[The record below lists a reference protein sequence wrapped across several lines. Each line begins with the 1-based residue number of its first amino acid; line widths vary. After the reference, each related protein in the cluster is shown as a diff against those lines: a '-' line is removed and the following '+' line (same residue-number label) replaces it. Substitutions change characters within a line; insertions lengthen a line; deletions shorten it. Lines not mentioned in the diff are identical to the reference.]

1 MPLCSLMGKNRG
13 QMIKIIKVLDLQY
26 WADTKDSEKLMPE
39 LMRRLIH
46 ASIRDITRISFPN
59 EDCVDLP
66 GFDGILETTFNNP
79 YVPVGKSA
87 FEIGTDKKQ
96 KVKADGDYNKRTDYI
111 SEDERAITNF
121 VFIIPRKWKNAN
133 AWERKR
139 NEEGI
144 WKSVRVLTAV
154 ELEDWL
160 SVCPTVAVW
169 LAAKMG
175 IINETV
181 KLKSLEGYWNK
192 WSTNSKGLVL
202 DKGILLGGR
211 EDECKR
217 LIDYVKTPSEI
228 FVQSSSSDESL
239 AFVVAAIMNS
249 GDQGIIDR
257 SVVVLDDSSV
267 QAMVEQYKNIVIIT
281 NSTNRDL
288 GYTIQQNCNS
298 IVYVSR
304 PLEMPPY
311 GINIELSAHDYYKFQ
326 QALEK
331 SGYRDDEARTIAR
344 SCGRSVAILRHQLNF
359 DASTPEWVK
368 KDDILKIIPLLLVGR
383 WNESYKEEQRL
394 ISELCDESYGEVS
407 TMVQRWLFI
416 DSTPLCRK
424 DNCWYVVSPY
434 DTFLYIRSYITE
446 GVFAR
451 FAKVIKEALFDL
463 DPNAMNHLNPE
474 LPLYTLGKRKFSGL
488 IREGLC
494 HSLIL
499 MAILCD
505 DRQEQ
510 VDEIVRGILKDT
522 DMQWWLTYTHENVI
536 PLIAEASPEAFLQYI
551 ENDLKKDDSLMMKLF
566 VPIKKKGFF
575 GVEWEA
581 NYSNVLFA
589 LEMIAWMPKYMMR
602 VCCILAQLS
611 PIINESNHVNKPINS
626 LMEIFRVWYPMT
638 TVGTSERCKALHSL
652 YRHYPSVTIDLCF
665 KIAENWRHQYGNL
678 PTRVSR
684 WRLKEINLN
693 SAVTYEEVFQELH
706 TVCDIIVNHD
716 ALNTEQAVKVLAMA
730 LDYRL
735 TKELRG
741 ELRNYL
747 LKHQETLKSTN
758 SFYQELKGKINRF
771 RSIPDA
777 RWQIPNAELIEFEN
791 LLESITPENL
801 LDRLVFLF
809 DGNIHEMP
817 EIRAIEDDDLRIKAI
832 REHRKDAAA
841 QILSTVR
848 IDEVF
853 KYAERLEHPE
863 NLMQGLGNCETA
875 IDIFDDVYKYA
886 RVNVGKPTYIQT
898 FFNSYAFT
906 DRENFLQCIK
916 VWHDD
921 NFVWYP
927 ISGIYPDDDLW
938 DVVDSFNDQ
947 QQLEYWKHAYAGNLP
962 PERIEYLLDNY
973 QKAGNVDQII
983 SIINHITQNED
994 HYQQNHDLIVNR
1006 MHFAM
1011 SRMNREVLH
1020 SRDYEIDCIL
1030 KWIEKHPDTTDA
1042 DIMKLELPYIIVSDE
1057 GIKEWR
1063 AYHIIVNSPQYMFE
1077 LLDNAFYS
1085 ENPDIKEKEIRFK
1098 NEHPE
1103 QARMSEF
1110 CGRFLLNI
1118 STTPCTKE
1126 DGTIDEERLKGYITQ
1141 FQEKAEDK
1149 GKLVMANHL
1158 IGQLLGNH
1166 PGCAHGEPP
1175 VAICEIIEE
1184 LNNVEVNN
1192 SFHSKIYNRLGS
1204 TVRGPFDGGEIER
1217 NRFERFNNTAKQ
1229 LRTEY
1234 LVISSIY
1241 EDLAKLYSKE
1251 AKRQD
1256 VESEIIMLDN

>member
-1 MPLCSLMGKNRG
+1 
-13 QMIKIIKVLDLQY
+13 MIKLIKVLDLQH
-26 WADTKDSEKLMPE
+26 WADSKESEGLMPE

-46 ASIRDITRISFPN
+46 ASITDITHISFPN
-59 EDCVDLP
+59 EDCIDLP
-66 GFDGILETTFNNP
+66 GFDGILEYSSSSAYIP
-79 YVPVGKSA
+79 SGKVA
-87 FEIGTDKKQ
+87 FEIGTNKEQ
-96 KVKADGDYNKRTDYI
+96 KLKADHDYNNRTKEI
-111 SEDERAITNF
+111 SDEEKANTHF
-121 VFIIPRKWKNAN
+121 VFVIARKWKTARK
-133 AWERKR
+133 WEGER
-139 NEEGI
+139 NREGK

-160 SVCPTVAVW
+160 SVCPTVAAW

-175 IINETV
+175 IINETA
-181 KLKSLEGYWNK
+181 KLKSLEEYWIK
-192 WSTNSKGLVL
+192 WSTNSKGIVL

-211 EDECKR
+211 EDECKL
-217 LIDYVKTPSEI
+217 LIDYIKTPSEI
-228 FVQSSSSDESL
+228 FVQSSSCDESL

-249 GDQGIIDR
+249 GEQGLIDR

-267 QAMVEQYKNIVIIT
+267 QVMVAQYKNIVIIT

-288 GYTIQQNCNS
+288 GYAIQQNRNS
-298 IVYVSR
+298 IIYVSR

-311 GINIELSAHDYYKFQ
+311 GINIELSAHDYNKFQ

-359 DASTPEWVK
+359 DASVPEWVE
-368 KDDILKIIPLLLVGR
+368 KDDIQKIIPLLLVGR
-383 WNESYKEEQRL
+383 WNESNKEEQRL
-394 ISELCDESYGEVS
+394 ISELCDASYGEMS
-407 TMVQRWLFI
+407 MMVQRWLFI
-416 DSTPLCRK
+416 DSSPLCRK

-446 GVFAR
+446 AVLAR
-451 FAKVIKEALFDL
+451 FSKVIKEALFDL
-463 DPNAMNHLNPE
+463 DPNSMNHLNPE
-474 LPLYTLGKRKFSGL
+474 LPIYTLGKRKFSGF

-505 DRQEQ
+505 DWQEQ

-522 DMQWWLTYTHENVI
+522 DMQWWLTYTHGNVI
-536 PLIAEASPEAFLQYI
+536 PLIAEASPDAFLQYI
-551 ENDLKKDDSLMMKLF
+551 ENDLKKEDSLMMKLF

-575 GVEWEA
+575 GVEWEV

-589 LEMIAWMPKYMMR
+589 MEMIAWMPEYMMR
-602 VCCILAQLS
+602 VCRILVHLS
-611 PIINESNHVNKPINS
+611 PIINESNYVNKPINS
-626 LMEIFRVWYPMT
+626 LLEIFRVWYPTT
-638 TVGTSERCKALHSL
+638 TVGTTERCKALRTL
-652 YRHYPSVTIDLCF
+652 YRHYPDVTVDLCF
-665 KIAENWRHQYGNL
+665 RIAENWRHQYDNL

-693 SAVTYEEVFQELH
+693 RTVSYEEVFQELQ

-716 ALNTEQAVKVLAMA
+716 ALTTDQAIKVLSMA
-730 LDYRL
+730 LDIRL

-747 LKHQETLKSTN
+747 VRRQDILKSQN

-777 RWQIPNAELIEFEN
+777 RWQISNEELLGFEY

-801 LDRLVFLF
+801 LERLKYLF
-809 DGNIHEMP
+809 DGNVHEMP
-817 EIRAIEDDDLRIKAI
+817 EIRTIEDSELRIKAI
-832 REHRKDAAA
+832 RELRKDAAA
-841 QILSTVR
+841 QILSAVG
-848 IDEVF
+848 IDGVF
-853 KYAERLEHPE
+853 RYAERLEHPE
-863 NLMQGLGNCETA
+863 YLMQGLGSCESA
-875 IDIFDDVYKYA
+875 IDVFDDVYRYA
-886 RVNVGKPTYIQT
+886 RVNNGKPTYIQT
-898 FFNSYAFT
+898 FFNSYAFA
-906 DRENFLQCIK
+906 DREKFLQCVK
-916 VWHDD
+916 VWHNDS
-921 NFVWYP
+921 FVWYP

-938 DVVDSFNDQ
+938 EVVDSFNDQ
-947 QQLEYWKHAYAGNLP
+947 QQEEYWKHAYAGNLP

-973 QKAGNVDQII
+973 QKAGNADQMI
-983 SIINHITQNED
+983 SIINHIIYHEG
-994 HYQQNHDLIVNR
+994 HYQLSRDLIVNR

-1011 SRMNREVLH
+1011 SRMNREMLH

-1042 DIMKLELPYIIVSDE
+1042 DIMKLELPYIIVYDE

-1085 ENPDIKEKEIRFK
+1085 EDPDIREKEIQFR

-1103 QARMSEF
+1103 QAGMSEF

-1126 DGTIDEERLKGYITQ
+1126 DGTIDEERLRGYISHI
-1141 FQEKAEDK
+1141 QEKAEAK
-1149 GKLVMANHL
+1149 GKLAMANYL
-1158 IGQLLGNH
+1158 IGQLLGNC
-1166 PGCAHGEPP
+1166 PGCVKGEPP

-1204 TVRGPFDGGEIER
+1204 TVRGPFDGGGIEW
-1217 NRFERFNNTAKQ
+1217 NRFERFTNTAKR

-1234 LVISSIY
+1234 IVIATIY
-1241 EDLAKLYSKE
+1241 ENLAKMYSKE

>member
-1 MPLCSLMGKNRG
+1 MRIFARNNVDDMLKL
-13 QMIKIIKVLDLQY
+13 IKAIELQH
-26 WADTKDSEKLMPE
+26 WADTKESEVLMPE

-46 ASIRDITRISFPN
+46 ASIKDITRMSFPN
-59 EDCVDLP
+59 EDCVNLP

-96 KVKADGDYNKRTDYI
+96 KGKADHDYNNRTREI
-111 SEDERAITNF
+111 SDEEKANTHF
-121 VFIIPRKWKNAN
+121 VFVIARKWTIARKWENARN
-133 AWERKR
+133 NERK
-139 NEEGI
+139 

-175 IINETV
+175 KINETA
-181 KLKSLEGYWNK
+181 KLKSLDDYWNK
-192 WSTNSKGLVL
+192 WSTNSKGMVL

-217 LIDYVKTPSEI
+217 LIDYIKTPSEM
-228 FVQSSSSDESL
+228 FVQSSSCDESL

-249 GDQGIIDR
+249 CDQGLIER
-257 SVVVLDDSSV
+257 SVVVLDESTV

-288 GYTIQQNCNS
+288 GYAIQQNRNS

-304 PLEMPPY
+304 PLEIPPY
-311 GINIELSAHDYYKFQ
+311 GINIELSAHDYHKFK

-331 SGYRDDEARTIAR
+331 SGYSDDEARTIAR

-359 DASTPEWVK
+359 DTSTPEWVK
-368 KDDILKIIPLLLVGR
+368 RDDIQKIIPLLLVER
-383 WNESYKEEQRL
+383 WNEACKEEQRL
-394 ISELCDESYGEVS
+394 ISELCDANYGEVS
-407 TMVQRWLFI
+407 MMVQRWLFI
-416 DSTPLCRK
+416 DSSPLCCK
-424 DNCWYVVSPY
+424 DNCRYVISPY

-446 GVFAR
+446 DIFAR
-451 FAKVIKEALFDL
+451 FAKVIKETLFDL
-463 DPNAMNHLNPE
+463 DTNAMNHLNPE
-474 LPLYTLGKRKFSGL
+474 MPIYTLGKRKFTGL

-522 DMQWWLTYTHENVI
+522 DMQWWLTYTHEDVI
-536 PLIAEASPEAFLQYI
+536 PLIAEASPDAFLQYI
-551 ENDLKKDDSLMMKLF
+551 ENDLKKEDSLMMRLF

-575 GVEWEA
+575 GMEWEV

-589 LEMIAWMPKYMMR
+589 LEMIAWMPEYMMR

-611 PIINESNHVNKPINS
+611 PVINDSNYENKPINS

-638 TVGTSERCKALHSL
+638 TVETSERCKALRTL
-652 YRHYPSVTIDLCF
+652 YRHYPDVMIDLCF

-693 SAVTYEEVFQELH
+693 NSITYGEIFQELQ
-706 TVCDIIVNHD
+706 TVCDIIVNHG
-716 ALNTEQAVKVLAMA
+716 ALSPEQTIKLLSMA
-730 LDYRL
+730 LDNKL
-735 TKELRG
+735 TKKLRG

-747 LKHQETLKSTN
+747 VMRQDILKSQN
-758 SFYQELKGKINRF
+758 FFYQELKGKINRF
-771 RSIPDA
+771 RSIPNA
-777 RWQIPNAELIEFEN
+777 RWQIPNEELVEFEY
-791 LLESITPENL
+791 LLESVTPDNL
-801 LDRLVFLF
+801 LDRLKYLF
-809 DGNIHEMP
+809 DGNIYEMP
-817 EIRAIEDDDLRIKAI
+817 EIRTIKDYDLRIKAI
-832 REHRKDAAA
+832 QELRKDAAA
-841 QILSTVR
+841 QILSSFD

-853 KYAERLEHPE
+853 KYAEGLEHPE
-863 NLMQGLGNCETA
+863 YLMQGLGSCETA
-875 IDIFDDVYKYA
+875 IDIFDDVYRYA
-886 RVNVGKPTYIQT
+886 RVNDGRPTYIQT
-898 FFNSYAFT
+898 FFNSYAFA
-906 DRENFLQCIK
+906 DRESFLQCVK

-921 NFVWYP
+921 SFAWYP
-927 ISGIYPDDDLW
+927 ISGISPDDDLW
-938 DVVDSFNDQ
+938 GVVDSFNDQ
-947 QQLEYWKHAYAGNLP
+947 QQLEYWRHAYAGNLP

-973 QKAGNVDQII
+973 QKAGNVDQMI
-983 SIINHITQNED
+983 SIINHIIHHEG
-994 HYQQNHDLIVNR
+994 HYQLSHNLVVNR

-1011 SRMNREVLH
+1011 SRMNCEVLH
-1020 SRDYEIDCIL
+1020 SRDYEIDHIL

-1085 ENPDIKEKEIRFK
+1085 ENADIKEKEIQFR

-1118 STTPCTKE
+1118 STTPCTEE
-1126 DGTIDEERLKGYITQ
+1126 DGSIDVERLKGYITQ
-1141 FQEKAEDK
+1141 FQEKAKGK
-1149 GKLVMANHL
+1149 GKLAMANHL
-1158 IGQLLGNH
+1158 IGQLLGNN
-1166 PGCAHGEPP
+1166 PGCIQGEPP

-1184 LNNVEVNN
+1184 LNNAEVNN

-1204 TVRGPFDGGEIER
+1204 TVRGPFDGGVIEW
-1217 NRFERFNNTAKQ
+1217 NRFERFTKTVKR

-1234 LVISSIY
+1234 FVIASIY
-1241 EDLAKLYSKE
+1241 EDLAKMYSKE
-1251 AKRQD
+1251 AKHQD

>member
-1 MPLCSLMGKNRG
+1 MLKL
-13 QMIKIIKVLDLQY
+13 IKTIDLQH

-59 EDCVDLP
+59 EDCVDIP
-66 GFDGILETTFNNP
+66 GFDGILETTFKNP
-79 YVPVGKSA
+79 YVPAGKSV
-87 FEIGTDKKQ
+87 FEIGTNKGQKK
-96 KVKADGDYNKRTDYI
+96 KADHDYNNRTREV
-111 SEDERAITNF
+111 SDEKKANIHYVF
-121 VFIIPRKWKNAN
+121 VMARKWTKARE
-133 AWERKR
+133 WENDR
-139 NEEGI
+139 NNEGK

-169 LAAKMG
+169 LATKMG
-175 IINETV
+175 IINETA
-181 KLKSLEGYWNK
+181 KLKSLDDYWNK
-192 WSTNSKGLVL
+192 WSTNSKGIVL

-228 FVQSSSSDESL
+228 FVQSSSYDESL

-249 GDQGIIDR
+249 GDQGLIDR
-257 SVVVLDDSSV
+257 SLVVLDDASV
-267 QAMVEQYKNIVIIT
+267 QAMVEQYKNIVVIT

-288 GYTIQQNCNS
+288 GYAIQQNRNS

-311 GINIELSAHDYYKFQ
+311 GINIELPAHDYYKFQ
-326 QALEK
+326 HALEK

-368 KDDILKIIPLLLVGR
+368 RDDIQKIIPLLLVGR
-383 WNESYKEEQRL
+383 WNESYKEDKRL
-394 ISELCDESYGEVS
+394 ISELCDASYGEVS
-407 TMVQRWLFI
+407 MMVQRWLFI
-416 DSTPLCRK
+416 DSSPLCRK

-434 DTFLYIRSYITE
+434 DTFLYIRSFITE

-474 LPLYTLGKRKFSGL
+474 MPIYTLGKRKFTGL

-505 DRQEQ
+505 DQQEQ
-510 VDEIVRGILKDT
+510 VDDIVRGILKDT

-536 PLIAEASPEAFLQYI
+536 PLIAEASPDAFLQYI
-551 ENDLKKDDSLMMKLF
+551 EKDLKNEDSLMMKLF
-566 VPIKKKGFF
+566 IPIKKKGFF

-589 LEMIAWMPKYMMR
+589 LEMIAWMPEYMMR
-602 VCCILAQLS
+602 VCRILAQLS
-611 PIINESNHVNKPINS
+611 PIVNVSNYVNKPINS

-638 TVGTSERCKALHSL
+638 TVGTSERCKALRTL
-652 YRHYPSVTIDLCF
+652 YRHYPEVTTDLCF

-693 SAVTYEEVFQELH
+693 SAVTYKEVFQELQ

-716 ALNTEQAVKVLAMA
+716 ALSTEQAVKVLSMA
-730 LDYRL
+730 LDIRL

-747 LKHQETLKSTN
+747 VKRRDILKSQQ

-771 RSIPDA
+771 RSIPKA
-777 RWQIPNAELIEFEN
+777 RWQIPNEELVEFEN
-791 LLESITPENL
+791 LLKGITPENL
-801 LDRLVFLF
+801 LDRLKYLF

-817 EIRAIEDDDLRIKAI
+817 EIRTIEDNDQRIKAI
-832 REHRKDAAA
+832 RELRKDAAA
-841 QILSTVR
+841 QILSAVG

-863 NLMQGLGNCETA
+863 YLMQGLGCCESA
-875 IDIFDDVYKYA
+875 KDVFDDVYRYV
-886 RVNVGKPTYIQT
+886 RVNDGKPTYIQT
-898 FFNSYAFT
+898 FFNSYAFA
-906 DRENFLQCIK
+906 DRENFLLCVK

-921 NFVWYP
+921 SFAWYP

-938 DVVDSFNDQ
+938 EFVDSFNDH

-973 QKAGNVDQII
+973 QKAGNADQMI
-983 SIINHITQNED
+983 SIINHIIHND
-994 HYQQNHDLIVNR
+994 GHYQLSHDLIVNR

-1020 SRDYEIDCIL
+1020 SRDYEIDHIL
-1030 KWIEKHPDTTDA
+1030 KWLEKHPDTTDA

-1063 AYHIIVNSPQYMFE
+1063 AYHIIVDSPQYMFE

-1085 ENPDIKEKEIRFK
+1085 EDSDIKEKEIKLRRD
-1098 NEHPE
+1098 HSE
-1103 QARMSEF
+1103 QAGMSEF

-1141 FQEKAEDK
+1141 FQEKAEAK
-1149 GKLVMANHL
+1149 GKLGMANHL
-1158 IGQLLGNH
+1158 IGQLLGNC
-1166 PGCAHGEPP
+1166 PGCIKGEPP

-1184 LNNVEVNN
+1184 LNNTEVNN

-1204 TVRGPFDGGEIER
+1204 TVRGPFDGGEIEW
-1217 NRFERFNNTAKQ
+1217 NRFERFTNAAKR

-1234 LVISSIY
+1234 LVIASIY
-1241 EDLAKLYSKE
+1241 EDLAKMYSKE

>member
-1 MPLCSLMGKNRG
+1 ML
-13 QMIKIIKVLDLQY
+13 KIVRVIDLQH
-26 WADTKDSEKLMPE
+26 WADSKDSEHLMPE

-46 ASIRDITRISFPN
+46 ASIREITRISFPN

-66 GFDGILETTFNNP
+66 GFDGLLETTFKNP
-79 YVPVGKSA
+79 YVPVGKSV

-96 KVKADGDYNKRTDYI
+96 KKKADHDYNNRTREI
-111 SEDERAITNF
+111 SDEEKADTHF
-121 VFIIPRKWKNAN
+121 VFVIARKWTRAREWENAKN
-133 AWERKR
+133 
-139 NEEGI
+139 NEGK

-175 IINETV
+175 IIKKTA
-181 KLKSLEGYWNK
+181 KLKSLDDYWNK
-192 WSTNSKGLVL
+192 WSTNSKGRVL

-211 EDECKR
+211 EDECKH

-228 FVQSSSSDESL
+228 FVQSSSCDESL

-249 GDQGIIDR
+249 GDQGLIDR
-257 SVVVLDDSSV
+257 SVVVLDDATV
-267 QAMVEQYKNIVIIT
+267 QAMVEQYKNIVVIT
-281 NSTNRDL
+281 NSSNRDL
-288 GYTIQQNCNS
+288 GYAIQQNSNS
-298 IVYVSR
+298 IVYVSS

-326 QALEK
+326 HALEM
-331 SGYRDDEARTIAR
+331 SGYGDDEARTIAR

-368 KDDILKIIPLLLVGR
+368 RDDIQKKIPLLLVGR
-383 WNESYKEEQRL
+383 WNESNKEEQRL
-394 ISELCDESYGEVS
+394 ISELCDASYGEVS
-407 TMVQRWLFI
+407 MMVQRWLFI
-416 DSTPLCRK
+416 DSSPLCRK

-434 DTFLYIRSYITE
+434 DTFLYIKSYITE
-446 GVFAR
+446 GVFAK
-451 FAKVIKEALFDL
+451 FTKVIKEALFDL

-474 LPLYTLGKRKFSGL
+474 LPQYTLGKRKFSGL

-510 VDEIVRGILKDT
+510 VDEMVRDILKDT

-536 PLIAEASPEAFLQYI
+536 PLIAEASPDAFLQYI
-551 ENDLKKDDSLMMKLF
+551 ENDLKKEDSLMMKLF
-566 VPIKKKGFF
+566 IPIKKKGFF
-575 GVEWEA
+575 GVDWEA
-581 NYSNVLFA
+581 NYSNILFA
-589 LEMIAWMPKYMMR
+589 LEMIAWMPEYMMR
-602 VCCILAQLS
+602 VCRILAQLS
-611 PIINESNHVNKPINS
+611 PIVNESNYVNKPINS

-638 TVGTSERCKALHSL
+638 TVGTSERCMALRTL
-652 YRHYPSVTIDLCF
+652 YRHYPDVTIDLCF

-693 SAVTYEEVFQELH
+693 IAVTYKEVFQELQ

-716 ALNTEQAVKVLAMA
+716 ALSTKQTIKVLSMS
-730 LDYRL
+730 LDIRL

-741 ELRNYL
+741 ELRDYL
-747 LKHQETLKSTN
+747 VKRQDILKSQQ
-758 SFYQELKGKINRF
+758 SFYQELKGKINRY
-771 RSIPDA
+771 RSIPNA
-777 RWQIPNAELIEFEN
+777 RWQIPNEELVEFEK
-791 LLESITPENL
+791 LLEGITPENL
-801 LDRLVFLF
+801 LDRLEFLF

-817 EIRAIEDDDLRIKAI
+817 EIRTIKDYDLQNKAI
-832 REHRKDAAA
+832 RELRNDAAA
-841 QILSTVR
+841 QILSTVG

-863 NLMQGLGNCETA
+863 YLMQGLGSCEYA
-875 IDIFDDVYKYA
+875 MDVFDDVYKYA
-886 RVNVGKPTYIQT
+886 RVNDGSPTYIKT
-898 FFNSYAFT
+898 FFNSYASA
-906 DRENFLQCIK
+906 DRENFLQCVK

-921 NFVWYP
+921 SFAWYP
-927 ISGIYPDDDLW
+927 ISGICPDDDLW
-938 DVVDSFNDQ
+938 ELVDSFDDQ
-947 QQLEYWKHAYAGNLP
+947 QQLEYWRHAYAGNLP

-973 QKAGNVDQII
+973 QKAGNADQII
-983 SIINHITQNED
+983 SIINHIIHNEG
-994 HYQQNHDLIVNR
+994 HYQLNHELIVNR

-1020 SRDYEIDCIL
+1020 SKDYEIDSIL

-1042 DIMKLELPYIIVSDE
+1042 DIMKLEVPYIIVSDE

-1085 ENPDIKEKEIRFK
+1085 ENPDIKEKEIKFRRD
-1098 NEHPE
+1098 HPE
-1103 QARMSEF
+1103 QTGMSEF

-1118 STTPCTKE
+1118 STTPCTEE

-1141 FQEKAEDK
+1141 FQEKAEAK
-1149 GKLVMANHL
+1149 GKLGMANHL
-1158 IGQLLGNH
+1158 IGQLLGNC
-1166 PGCAHGEPP
+1166 PGCIQGEPP

-1204 TVRGPFDGGEIER
+1204 TVRGPFDGGEIEW
-1217 NRFERFNNTAKQ
+1217 NRFERFSKTAKR

-1234 LVISSIY
+1234 LVIASIY
-1241 EDLAKLYSKE
+1241 EDLAKMYSKE
-1251 AKRQD
+1251 AKHQD

>member
-1 MPLCSLMGKNRG
+1 ML
-13 QMIKIIKVLDLQY
+13 KIVRVIDLQH
-26 WADTKDSEKLMPE
+26 WADSKDSEHLMPE

-46 ASIRDITRISFPN
+46 ASIREITRISFPN

-66 GFDGILETTFNNP
+66 GFDGLLETTFKNP
-79 YVPVGKSA
+79 YVPVGKSV

-96 KVKADGDYNKRTDYI
+96 KKKADHDYNNRTREI
-111 SEDERAITNF
+111 SDEEKADTHF
-121 VFIIPRKWKNAN
+121 VFVIARKWTRAREWENAKN
-133 AWERKR
+133 
-139 NEEGI
+139 NEGK

-175 IINETV
+175 IIKKTA
-181 KLKSLEGYWNK
+181 KLKSLDDYWNK
-192 WSTNSKGLVL
+192 WSTNSKGRVL

-211 EDECKR
+211 EDECKH

-228 FVQSSSSDESL
+228 FVQSSSCDESL

-249 GDQGIIDR
+249 GDQGLIDR
-257 SVVVLDDSSV
+257 SVVVLDDATV
-267 QAMVEQYKNIVIIT
+267 QAMVEQYKNIVVIT
-281 NSTNRDL
+281 NSSNRDL
-288 GYTIQQNCNS
+288 GYAIQQNSNS
-298 IVYVSR
+298 IVYVSS

-326 QALEK
+326 HALEM
-331 SGYRDDEARTIAR
+331 SGYGDDEARTIAR

-368 KDDILKIIPLLLVGR
+368 RDDIQKIIPLLLVGR
-383 WNESYKEEQRL
+383 WNESNKEEQRL
-394 ISELCDESYGEVS
+394 ISELCDASYGEVS
-407 TMVQRWLFI
+407 MMVQRWLFI
-416 DSTPLCRK
+416 DSSPLCRK

-434 DTFLYIRSYITE
+434 DTFLYIKSYITE
-446 GVFAR
+446 GVFAK
-451 FAKVIKEALFDL
+451 FTKVIKEALFDL

-474 LPLYTLGKRKFSGL
+474 LPQYTLGKRKFSGL

-510 VDEIVRGILKDT
+510 VDEIVRDILKDT

-536 PLIAEASPEAFLQYI
+536 PLIAEASPDAFLQYI
-551 ENDLKKDDSLMMKLF
+551 ENDLKKEDSLMMKLF
-566 VPIKKKGFF
+566 IPIKKKGFF
-575 GVEWEA
+575 GVDWEA
-581 NYSNVLFA
+581 NYSNILFA
-589 LEMIAWMPKYMMR
+589 LEMIAWMPEYMMR
-602 VCCILAQLS
+602 VCRILAQLS
-611 PIINESNHVNKPINS
+611 PIVNESNYVNKPINS

-638 TVGTSERCKALHSL
+638 TVGTSERCMALRTL
-652 YRHYPSVTIDLCF
+652 YRHYPDVTIDLCF

-693 SAVTYEEVFQELH
+693 IAVTYKEVFQELQ

-716 ALNTEQAVKVLAMA
+716 ALSTEQTIKVLSMS
-730 LDYRL
+730 LDIRL

-741 ELRNYL
+741 ELRDYL
-747 LKHQETLKSTN
+747 VKRQDILKSQQ
-758 SFYQELKGKINRF
+758 SFYQELKGKINRY
-771 RSIPDA
+771 RSIPNA
-777 RWQIPNAELIEFEN
+777 RWQIPNEELVEFEK
-791 LLESITPENL
+791 LLEGITPENL
-801 LDRLVFLF
+801 LDRLEFLF

-817 EIRAIEDDDLRIKAI
+817 EIRTIKDYDLQNKAI
-832 REHRKDAAA
+832 RELRNDAAA
-841 QILSTVR
+841 QILSTVG

-863 NLMQGLGNCETA
+863 YLMQGLGSCEYA
-875 IDIFDDVYKYA
+875 MDVFDDVYKYA
-886 RVNVGKPTYIQT
+886 RVNDGSPTYIKT
-898 FFNSYAFT
+898 FFNSYASA
-906 DRENFLQCIK
+906 DRENFLQCVK

-921 NFVWYP
+921 SFAWYP
-927 ISGIYPDDDLW
+927 ISGICPDDDLW
-938 DVVDSFNDQ
+938 ELVDSFDDQ
-947 QQLEYWKHAYAGNLP
+947 QQLEYWRHAYAGNLP

-973 QKAGNVDQII
+973 QKAGNADQII
-983 SIINHITQNED
+983 SIINHIIHNEG
-994 HYQQNHDLIVNR
+994 HYQLNHELIVNR

-1020 SRDYEIDCIL
+1020 SKDYEIDSIL

-1042 DIMKLELPYIIVSDE
+1042 DIMKLEVPYIIVSDE

-1085 ENPDIKEKEIRFK
+1085 ENPDIKEKEIKFRRD
-1098 NEHPE
+1098 HPE
-1103 QARMSEF
+1103 QTGMSEF

-1118 STTPCTKE
+1118 STTPCTEE

-1141 FQEKAEDK
+1141 FQEKAEAK
-1149 GKLVMANHL
+1149 GKLGMANHL
-1158 IGQLLGNH
+1158 IGQLLGNC
-1166 PGCAHGEPP
+1166 PGCIQGEPP

-1204 TVRGPFDGGEIER
+1204 TVRGPFDGGEIEW
-1217 NRFERFNNTAKQ
+1217 NRFERFSKTAKR

-1234 LVISSIY
+1234 LVIASIY
-1241 EDLAKLYSKE
+1241 EDLAKMYSKE
-1251 AKRQD
+1251 AKHQD

>member
-1 MPLCSLMGKNRG
+1 MKL
-13 QMIKIIKVLDLQY
+13 IKAIDLQH
-26 WADTKDSEKLMPE
+26 WADTKDSEHLMPE

-46 ASIRDITRISFPN
+46 TSISDITRISFPN

-66 GFDGILETTFNNP
+66 GFDGILETTFQNP
-79 YVPVGKSA
+79 YVPVGKSV
-87 FEIGTDKKQ
+87 FEIGTNKGQKK
-96 KVKADGDYNKRTDYI
+96 KADHDYNNRTKEI
-111 SEDERAITNF
+111 SDEEKADTHF
-121 VFIIPRKWKNAN
+121 VFVIARKWTRSREWETARKN
-133 AWERKR
+133 
-139 NEEGI
+139 EGK
-144 WKSVRVLTAV
+144 WKSVCVLTAV

-175 IINETV
+175 KIKETT
-181 KLKSLEGYWNK
+181 KLKSLEEYWNK
-192 WSTNSKGLVL
+192 WSTNSEGIVL

-217 LIDYVKTPSEI
+217 LFDYVKTPSEI
-228 FVQSSSSDESL
+228 FVQSSSCDESL
-239 AFVVAAIMNS
+239 AFVVATIMNS
-249 GDQGIIDR
+249 GDQGLIDR

-267 QAMVEQYKNIVIIT
+267 QIMVEQYKNIVVIT

-288 GYTIQQNCNS
+288 GYAIQQNRNN

-311 GINIELSAHDYYKFQ
+311 GINIELSAHDYHKFQ

-368 KDDILKIIPLLLVGR
+368 NDDIQKIIPLLLVGR

-394 ISELCDESYGEVS
+394 ISELCDADYGEVS
-407 TMVQRWLFI
+407 MMVQRWLFI
-416 DSTPLCRK
+416 DSSPLYHK

-434 DTFLYIRSYITE
+434 DMFLYIRSYITE

-451 FAKVIKEALFDL
+451 FARVIKEALFDL

-474 LPLYTLGKRKFSGL
+474 LPIYTLGKRKFTGL

-505 DRQEQ
+505 ARQEQ

-522 DMQWWLTYTHENVI
+522 DMQWWLTYTHEDVI
-536 PLIAEASPEAFLQYI
+536 PLLAEASPDAFLQYI
-551 ENDLKKDDSLMMKLF
+551 ENDLKKENSLMMKLF
-566 VPIKKKGFF
+566 FPIKKKGFF
-575 GVEWEA
+575 GVEWEV

-589 LEMIAWMPKYMMR
+589 LEMIAWMPEYMMR

-611 PIINESNHVNKPINS
+611 PIINESNYVNKPINS
-626 LMEIFRVWYPMT
+626 LMEIFRAWYPMT
-638 TVGTSERCKALHSL
+638 TVGTLERCRALHSL
-652 YRHYPSVTIDLCF
+652 YRHYPDVTIDLCF
-665 KIAENWRHQYGNL
+665 KISENWRHQYGNL

-684 WRLKEINLN
+684 WRLKEVNLN
-693 SAVTYEEVFQELH
+693 SVVTYEEVFQELRA
-706 TVCDIIVNHD
+706 VCDIIVNHD
-716 ALNTEQAVKVLAMA
+716 ALSTEQTAKVLSMA
-730 LDYRL
+730 LDCRL

-741 ELRNYL
+741 KLRNYL
-747 LKHQETLKSTN
+747 VKRQDILKSQN

-777 RWQIPNAELIEFEN
+777 KWQIPNEELVEFEN

-817 EIRAIEDDDLRIKAI
+817 EIRTIKDDNLRINAI
-832 REHRKDAAA
+832 QELRKNAAA
-841 QILSTVR
+841 QILSTVDV
-848 IDEVF
+848 DEVF

-863 NLMQGLGNCETA
+863 YLMQGLGRCEAA
-875 IDIFDDVYKYA
+875 IDFFDEVYRYA
-886 RVNVGKPTYIQT
+886 RVNDGRPTYIQS
-898 FFNSYAFT
+898 FFNSFAFA
-906 DRENFLQCIK
+906 DRENFLRCVK
-916 VWHDD
+916 VWHEDS
-921 NFVWYP
+921 FVWYP
-927 ISGIYPDDDLW
+927 ISGICPDDDLW
-938 DVVDSFNDQ
+938 GVVDSFNDH
-947 QQLEYWKHAYAGNLP
+947 QQLEYWRHAYAGHLP

-973 QKAGNVDQII
+973 QKAGNVDQMI
-983 SIINHITQNED
+983 SIISHIIHYEG
-994 HYQQNHDLIVNR
+994 HYQLNHDMIVNK

-1020 SRDYEIDCIL
+1020 SRDYEIDRIL
-1030 KWIEKHPDTTDA
+1030 KWIEKHPVTTDA

-1057 GIKEWR
+1057 GIKEWK

-1085 ENPDIKEKEIRFK
+1085 ENPDIKEKERQFR

-1103 QARMSEF
+1103 QVGMSEF

-1118 STTPCTKE
+1118 STTPCTEE
-1126 DGTIDEERLKGYITQ
+1126 DGSIDLEKLKCYIIQ
-1141 FQEKAEDK
+1141 LQEKAEGK

-1158 IGQLLGNH
+1158 IGQLLGNY
-1166 PGCAHGEPP
+1166 PGCVKGEPP

-1184 LNNVEVNN
+1184 LNNTEINN

-1204 TVRGPFDGGEIER
+1204 TVRGPFDGGEIEW
-1217 NRFERFNNTAKQ
+1217 NRYERFSKTAKR

-1234 LVISSIY
+1234 LVIASIY
-1241 EDLAKLYSKE
+1241 EDLAKMYSKE

>member
-1 MPLCSLMGKNRG
+1 MLKL
-13 QMIKIIKVLDLQY
+13 IKAIDLQH
-26 WADTKDSEKLMPE
+26 WADSKESEGLMPE

-46 ASIRDITRISFPN
+46 ASITDIVRISFPN
-59 EDCVDLP
+59 EDCIDLP
-66 GFDGILETTFNNP
+66 GFDGVLEYSSSSSYIP
-79 YVPVGKSA
+79 SGKVA
-87 FEIGTDKKQ
+87 FEIGTSQEQ
-96 KVKADGDYNKRTDYI
+96 KHKADGDYNKRTENI
-111 SEDERAITNF
+111 SEEERAITNF
-121 VFIIPRKWKNAN
+121 IFVIPRKWKSAN
-133 AWERKR
+133 DWERKR
-139 NEEGI
+139 NEEGK

-175 IINETV
+175 KINETS
-181 KLKSLEGYWNK
+181 KLKSLDDYWNK
-192 WSTNSKGLVL
+192 WSTNSKGRVL

-217 LIDYVKTPSEI
+217 LVDFVKTPSEI
-228 FVQSSSSDESL
+228 FVQSSSCDESL
-239 AFVVAAIMNS
+239 AFVVAAIMDS
-249 GDQGIIDR
+249 GSQGLIDR
-257 SVVVLDDSSV
+257 SVVVLDDSSI
-267 QAMVEQYKNIVIIT
+267 QAMVEQYKNIVVIT
-281 NSTNRDL
+281 NSSNREL
-288 GYTIQQNCNS
+288 GYDIQQNRNS

-311 GINIELSAHDYYKFQ
+311 GINIELPAHDYYKFQ

-331 SGYRDDEARTIAR
+331 SGYRDEEARTIAR
-344 SCGRSVAILRHQLNF
+344 NCGRSVAILRHQLNF
-359 DASTPEWVK
+359 DSSTPEWVK
-368 KDDILKIIPLLLVGR
+368 RDDIQKIIPLLLVGR
-383 WNESYKEEQRL
+383 WNESNKEEQRL
-394 ISELCDESYGEVS
+394 ISELCDAGYGEVS
-407 TMVQRWLFI
+407 MMVQRWLFI
-416 DSTPLCRK
+416 DSSPLCRK

-463 DPNAMNHLNPE
+463 DPNAMNHLNPK
-474 LPLYTLGKRKFSGL
+474 LPIYTLGKRKFTGL

-499 MAILCD
+499 TAILCE

-510 VDEIVRGILKDT
+510 VDEIVRVILKDT

-536 PLIAEASPEAFLQYI
+536 PLIAEASPDAFLQYI
-551 ENDLKKDDSLMMKLF
+551 ENDLKKEDSLMMNLF
-566 VPIKKKGFF
+566 IPIKKKGFF
-575 GVEWEA
+575 GVEWEV

-589 LEMIAWMPKYMMR
+589 LEMVAWMPEYMMR
-602 VCCILAQLS
+602 VCRILAQLS
-611 PIINESNHVNKPINS
+611 PIINESNYVNKPINS

-638 TVGTSERCKALHSL
+638 TVGISERCKALQTL
-652 YRHYPSVTIDLCF
+652 YRHYPDVTIDLCF
-665 KIAENWRHQYGNL
+665 KIAENWRYQYGNL

-693 SAVTYEEVFQELH
+693 SAVTYEEVYQELQ

-716 ALNTEQAVKVLAMA
+716 DFSTEQVIKVLSMA
-730 LDYRL
+730 LDIRL

-747 LKHQETLKSTN
+747 VKRQDILKSHN
-758 SFYQELKGKINRF
+758 AFYQELKGKINRF
-771 RSIPDA
+771 RSIPNA
-777 RWQIPNAELIEFEN
+777 RWQIPNDELVEFEN

-801 LDRLVFLF
+801 LDRLKYLF

-817 EIRAIEDDDLRIKAI
+817 EIRTIKDNNLRIKAI
-832 REHRKDAAA
+832 RELRKDAAA
-841 QILSTVR
+841 QILYAVG
-848 IDEVF
+848 IDDVF

-863 NLMQGLGNCETA
+863 YLMQGLGSCVSA
-875 IDIFDDVYKYA
+875 IDIFDDVYRYA
-886 RVNVGKPTYIQT
+886 RVNDGKPTYIQT
-898 FFNSYAFT
+898 FFNSYAFA
-906 DRENFLQCIK
+906 DRENFLQCVK
-916 VWHDD
+916 VWHGDI
-921 NFVWYP
+921 FAWYP
-927 ISGIYPDDDLW
+927 ISGINPDDELW
-938 DVVDSFNDQ
+938 GFVDSFNDQ

-973 QKAGNVDQII
+973 QKAGNADQMI
-983 SIINHITQNED
+983 SIINHIILYEG
-994 HYQQNHDLIVNR
+994 HYQPNHNLIVNR

-1011 SRMNREVLH
+1011 SRMNSEVLH
-1020 SRDYEIDCIL
+1020 SRDNEIDRIL

-1042 DIMKLELPYIIVSDE
+1042 DIMKLEVPYIIVSDE

-1063 AYHIIVNSPQYMFE
+1063 AYHIIVNSPQYTFE

-1085 ENPDIKEKEIRFK
+1085 ENPDIKKKEIQLR

-1103 QARMSEF
+1103 QAGMSEF

-1118 STTPCTKE
+1118 STTPCTEE
-1126 DGTIDEERLKGYITQ
+1126 DGTIDEKRLKSYIADLQ
-1141 FQEKAEDK
+1141 KMAVDK
-1149 GKLVMANHL
+1149 GKLVMVNHL
-1158 IGQLLGNH
+1158 IGQLLGNN
-1166 PGCAHGEPP
+1166 PGCIQGEPP
-1175 VAICEIIEE
+1175 AAICEIIED
-1184 LNNVEVNN
+1184 LNNAEVNN

-1204 TVRGPFDGGEIER
+1204 TVRGPFDGGEIEW
-1217 NRFERFNNTAKQ
+1217 NRFERFTNTAKR

-1234 LVISSIY
+1234 LVIASIY
-1241 EDLAKLYSKE
+1241 EDLAKMYSKE
-1251 AKRQD
+1251 AKLQD

>member
-1 MPLCSLMGKNRG
+1 
-13 QMIKIIKVLDLQY
+13 MIKLIKVLDLQH
-26 WADTKDSEKLMPE
+26 WADSKESEGLMPE

-46 ASIRDITRISFPN
+46 ASITDISRISFPN
-59 EDCVDLP
+59 EDCIDLP
-66 GFDGILETTFNNP
+66 GFDGVLEYSSSSAYIP
-79 YVPVGKSA
+79 SGKVA
-87 FEIGTDKKQ
+87 FEIGTNQEQ
-96 KVKADGDYNKRTDYI
+96 KHKADGDYNKRTENI
-111 SEDERAITNF
+111 SEEERTITNF
-121 VFIIPRKWKNAN
+121 VFVIPRKWKSAN
-133 AWERKR
+133 AWEKKR
-139 NEEGI
+139 NEERK

-175 IINETV
+175 IINETA
-181 KLKSLEGYWNK
+181 KLKSLEDYWKK
-192 WSTNSKGLVL
+192 WSTNSKGIVL

-217 LIDYVKTPSEI
+217 LINYVKTPSEI
-228 FVQSSSSDESL
+228 FVQSSSCDESL

-249 GDQGIIDR
+249 GDQGLIDR

-267 QAMVEQYKNIVIIT
+267 QAMVEQYKNIVVIT
-281 NSTNRDL
+281 NSSSRDL
-288 GYTIQQNCNS
+288 GYAIQQNCNN
-298 IVYVSR
+298 IVYASS
-304 PLEMPPY
+304 PLEMTPY

-368 KDDILKIIPLLLVGR
+368 RDDIQKIIPLLLVGR
-383 WNESYKEEQRL
+383 WNESNKEEQRL
-394 ISELCDESYGEVS
+394 ISVLCDASYGEVS
-407 TMVQRWLFI
+407 MMVQRWLFI
-416 DSTPLCRK
+416 DSSPLCRK

-434 DTFLYIRSYITE
+434 DTFLYIRSFITE

-451 FAKVIKEALFDL
+451 FSKVIKDALFDL

-474 LPLYTLGKRKFSGL
+474 MPIYTLGKRKFTGL

-505 DRQEQ
+505 DQQEQ
-510 VDEIVRGILKDT
+510 VDDIVRGILKDT

-536 PLIAEASPEAFLQYI
+536 PLIAEASPDAFLQYI
-551 ENDLKKDDSLMMKLF
+551 ENDLKKEDSLMMKLF

-575 GVEWEA
+575 GVEWEV

-589 LEMIAWMPKYMMR
+589 LEMIAWMPEYMMR
-602 VCCILAQLS
+602 VCSILAQLS
-611 PIINESNHVNKPINS
+611 PIINESNYVNKPINS
-626 LMEIFRVWYPMT
+626 LMEIFRTWYPMT
-638 TVGTSERCKALHSL
+638 TVGPSDRCKALRTL
-652 YRHYPSVTIDLCF
+652 YRHYPDVTIDLCF
-665 KIAENWRHQYGNL
+665 EIAENWRHQYGNL

-693 SAVTYEEVFQELH
+693 SAVTYEEVFQELQ

-716 ALNTEQAVKVLAMA
+716 ALSTEQTIKVLSMA
-730 LDYRL
+730 LDIRL

-747 LKHQETLKSTN
+747 VKRQDILKSQQ

-771 RSIPDA
+771 RSIPNA
-777 RWQIPNAELIEFEN
+777 RWQIPNEELVEFEN

-801 LDRLVFLF
+801 LDRLKYMF

-817 EIRAIEDDDLRIKAI
+817 EIRTIEDNDLRIKAI
-832 REHRKDAAA
+832 RELRKDAAA
-841 QILSTVR
+841 QILSAVG
-848 IDEVF
+848 IDGMF

-863 NLMQGLGNCETA
+863 YLMQGLGSFESA
-875 IDIFDDVYKYA
+875 IDVFDDVYRYA
-886 RVNVGKPTYIQT
+886 RVNDGKPTYIQT
-898 FFNSYAFT
+898 FFNSYAFA
-906 DRENFLQCIK
+906 DRENFLQCVK

-921 NFVWYP
+921 SFAWYP

-938 DVVDSFNDQ
+938 GFVDSFNDQ
-947 QQLEYWKHAYAGNLP
+947 QQLEYWRHAYAGNLP

-973 QKAGNVDQII
+973 QKVGNADQMI
-983 SIINHITQNED
+983 SIIDHIIHNEG
-994 HYQQNHDLIVNR
+994 HYQLSHDLIVNR

-1011 SRMNREVLH
+1011 SRVNSEVLH
-1020 SRDYEIDCIL
+1020 ARDYEIDHIL

-1042 DIMKLELPYIIVSDE
+1042 DIMKLEVPYIIVSDE

-1085 ENPDIKEKEIRFK
+1085 EDPDIKEKEMQFRRD
-1098 NEHPE
+1098 HPE
-1103 QARMSEF
+1103 QTVMSEF

-1118 STTPCTKE
+1118 STTPCTEE
-1126 DGTIDEERLKGYITQ
+1126 DGTIDEERLKGHITR
-1141 FQEKAEDK
+1141 FQEKAEAK
-1149 GKLVMANHL
+1149 GKLAMANHL
-1158 IGQLLGNH
+1158 IGQLLGNC
-1166 PGCAHGEPP
+1166 PGCVNGEPP

-1184 LNNVEVNN
+1184 LNNSEVNN

-1204 TVRGPFDGGEIER
+1204 TVRGPFDGGEIEW
-1217 NRFERFNNTAKQ
+1217 NRFERFSKTAKR
-1229 LRTEY
+1229 LRPEY
-1234 LVISSIY
+1234 LVIASIY
-1241 EDLAKLYSKE
+1241 EDLAKMYSKE
-1251 AKRQD
+1251 AKHQD

>member
-1 MPLCSLMGKNRG
+1 MLKL
-13 QMIKIIKVLDLQY
+13 IKTIDLQH
-26 WADTKDSEKLMPE
+26 WADSKDSEHLMPE

-46 ASIRDITRISFPN
+46 ASIKDITRISFPN

-66 GFDGILETTFNNP
+66 GFDGILETTYNNP
-79 YVPVGKSA
+79 YVPVGSSA
-87 FEIGTDKKQ
+87 FEIGTNKGQKK
-96 KVKADGDYNKRTDYI
+96 KANHDYNNRTKEMSDEERVNTHFVFVI
-111 SEDERAITNF
+111 ARKWKSARKWEDERN
-121 VFIIPRKWKNAN
+121 R
-133 AWERKR
+133 
-139 NEEGI
+139 EGK

-175 IINETV
+175 KIKETV
-181 KLKSLEGYWNK
+181 KLKSLEEYWNK
-192 WSTNSKGLVL
+192 WSTNSKGIVL

-217 LIDYVKTPSEI
+217 LINYVKTPSEI
-228 FVQSSSSDESL
+228 FVQSSSWDESL
-239 AFVVAAIMNS
+239 AFIVAAIMNS
-249 GDQGIIDR
+249 GDQGLIDR
-257 SVVVLDDSSV
+257 SIVVLDDASV

-281 NSTNRDL
+281 NCTNRGL
-288 GYTIQQNCNS
+288 GYAIQQNRNS

-304 PLEMPPY
+304 PLEKPPY
-311 GINIELSAHDYYKFQ
+311 GINIELSAHDYHKFQ

-331 SGYRDDEARTIAR
+331 CGYRDDEARTIAR

-368 KDDILKIIPLLLVGR
+368 KEDIQEIIPLLIVGR

-394 ISELCDESYGEVS
+394 ISELCDANYGEVS
-407 TMVQRWLFI
+407 KMVQRWLFI
-416 DSTPLCRK
+416 DSSPLCRK

-446 GVFAR
+446 GVFVR
-451 FAKVIKEALFDL
+451 FAKVIKEVLFDL

-474 LPLYTLGKRKFSGL
+474 LPIYTLGKRKFTGL

-522 DMQWWLTYTHENVI
+522 DMQWWLTYTHEDVI
-536 PLIAEASPEAFLQYI
+536 PLIAEASPDAFLQYI
-551 ENDLKKDDSLMMKLF
+551 ENDLKKEDSLMKRLF
-566 VPIKKKGFF
+566 IPIKKKGFF
-575 GVEWEA
+575 GVEWEV

-589 LEMIAWMPKYMMR
+589 LEMIAWMPEYMMR

-611 PIINESNHVNKPINS
+611 PIINESNYVNKPINS
-626 LMEIFRVWYPMT
+626 LMEIFRVWCPMT
-638 TVGTSERCKALHSL
+638 TVGTSERCKALRTL
-652 YRHYPSVTIDLCF
+652 YRHFPDVTIELCF
-665 KIAENWRHQYGNL
+665 KIAENWRQQSGNL
-678 PTRVSR
+678 PIRVSR

-693 SAVTYEEVFQELH
+693 SAVTYKEVFQELQ
-706 TVCDIIVNHD
+706 TVCNTIVNHD
-716 ALNTEQAVKVLAMA
+716 TLSTEQTIKVLTMA
-730 LDYRL
+730 LDCRL

-741 ELRNYL
+741 LLRNYL
-747 LKHQETLKSTN
+747 VNRQNTLKSHN
-758 SFYQELKGKINRF
+758 AFYQELKGKINRF
-771 RSIPDA
+771 RSISNA
-777 RWQIPNAELIEFEN
+777 RWQIPNEELVEFEN

-801 LDRLVFLF
+801 LDRLEFLF

-817 EIRAIEDDDLRIKAI
+817 EIRTIEDNDLRIKAV
-832 REHRKDAAA
+832 REIRKDAAA
-841 QILSTVR
+841 QVLTTVG

-853 KYAERLEHPE
+853 KYAERLKHPE
-863 NLMQGLGNCETA
+863 YLMQGLGSSESA
-875 IDIFDDVYKYA
+875 IDVFDDVYRYA
-886 RVNVGKPTYIQT
+886 RVNDGKPTYILT
-898 FFNSYAFT
+898 FFNSYAFA
-906 DRENFLQCIK
+906 DRDSFLQCVK

-921 NFVWYP
+921 GFVWYP

-938 DVVDSFNDQ
+938 GIVDSFDDQ
-947 QQLEYWKHAYAGNLP
+947 QQLEYWRHAYAGILP
-962 PERIEYLLDNY
+962 PERVEYLLDNY
-973 QKAGNVDQII
+973 QKAGNADQMI
-983 SIINHITQNED
+983 SIINHIIHNEG
-994 HYQQNHDLIVNR
+994 HYQLSHDLIVNR

-1011 SRMNREVLH
+1011 SRMNSEVLH
-1020 SRDYEIDCIL
+1020 SRDFEIDSIL
-1030 KWIEKHPDTTDA
+1030 RWIEKHPDTTDPE
-1042 DIMKLELPYIIVSDE
+1042 ILKLELPYIIVSDE

-1085 ENPDIKEKEIRFK
+1085 EDPDIKEKEIQYR

-1103 QARMSEF
+1103 QAGMSEF

-1118 STTPCTKE
+1118 STTPCTEE
-1126 DGTIDEERLKGYITQ
+1126 DGSIDVERLRGYIAQ
-1141 FQEKAEDK
+1141 FLEKAEVK
-1149 GKLVMANHL
+1149 GKLAMANHL
-1158 IGQLLGNH
+1158 IGQLLGNN
-1166 PGCAHGEPP
+1166 PGCIQGEPP

-1184 LNNVEVNN
+1184 LNNTEINN

-1217 NRFERFNNTAKQ
+1217 NRFERFTKTAKR
-1229 LRTEY
+1229 LRTDY
-1234 LVISSIY
+1234 LVIASIY
-1241 EDLAKLYSKE
+1241 EDLAKMYSKE